1 MTEPAGGA
9 IAIRLVAIVMAVILA
24 GLFPGG
30 CRERGAS
37 GQAYDVAVTNSYLG
51 CVVRDLCGAELEV
64 LCLAPPGMCPGHFD
78 ISPAQVRHLHE
89 CRLLLLFD
97 FQQKVE
103 QTLARLKENGLQTRR
118 IQTPPGLC
126 VPETYLIACEQVAE
140 ALAERY
146 PDRTAQFAQR
156 LDAIETRL
164 TALSETLKTQV
175 REAQAAPAKVLTSNH
190 QAAFSKW
197 LGLETVAT
205 FVGSDTETVSNI
217 DHCLRQ
223 AAGRDVRFVIANR
236 QEGTALAEALAR
248 RLQARAVVFSNFP
261 RLAEGAPGFDASA
274 ADVRYEALGGGDTR
288 DCGWGH
294 GSN

>member
-1 MTEPAGGA
+1 MTHAAGGA
-9 IAIRLVAIVMAVILA
+9 VAIRIAGIVMVAILA
-24 GLFPGG
+24 GLFAGG
-30 CRERGAS
+30 CRECS
-37 GQAYDVAVTNSYLG
+37 VPEQAYDVAVTNSYLG

-78 ISPAQVRHLHE
+78 ISPAQVRRLHD
-89 CRLLLLFD
+89 CRMLLLFD
-97 FQQKVE
+97 FQRKVE
-103 QTLARLKENGLQTRR
+103 QTLARLKENGLRTYR
-118 IQTPPGLC
+118 IHTPPGLC

-146 PDRTAQFAQR
+146 PERAAQFAQR
-156 LDAIETRL
+156 LGAIETRL
-164 TALSETLKTQV
+164 TALSEELKTRV
-175 REAQAAPAKVLTSNH
+175 HEAQATPAKVLTSHH

-223 AAGRDVRFVIANR
+223 AAGQDVRFVIANQ

-261 RLAEGAPGFDASA
+261 RFAEGAPGFDQLLC
-274 ADVRYEALGGGDTR
+274 DNVGLLVEAVTR
-288 DCGWGH
+288 
-294 GSN
+294 

>member
-1 MTEPAGGA
+1 MTYAAGGA
-9 IAIRLVAIVMAVILA
+9 VGVRIAGIVMVAILA
-24 GLFPGG
+24 GLFLSG
-30 CRERGAS
+30 CRQRGAP

-78 ISPAQVRHLHE
+78 ISPAQVRHLHD

-103 QTLARLKENGLQTRR
+103 QTLARLKENGLRTRR

-146 PDRTAQFAQR
+146 PERAAQFARR
-156 LDAIETRL
+156 LETIETRL
-164 TALSETLKTQV
+164 TALSETLKAQV
-175 REAQAAPAKVLTSNH
+175 REAEAAPARVLASNH
-190 QAAFSKW
+190 QAAFSAW

-223 AAGRDVRFVIANR
+223 AAGQDVRFVIANR

-261 RLAEGAPGFDASA
+261 RLAEGAPGFDRLLC
-274 ADVRYEALGGGDTR
+274 DNVGLLVEAVTR
-288 DCGWGH
+288 
-294 GSN
+294 